1 MEFVDLEKLTKGRR
15 SIRRWQDKGVPEELL
30 IQAVK
35 LATWAPSGGNQQ
47 NWHFYIILNH
57 DTITAIA
64 DAVQARAERIASW
77 PEANKFG
84 DVAARMRETV
94 SFFRYAP
101 AAIAVAAGRYQS
113 EVDQIL
119 AARGEIDPEA
129 ARIRGWRGISNSR
142 IQSVAAAIAYL
153 LLILHQMGLGAVWMT
168 GPMQAKGE
176 IEKILRVP
184 PEMDIVA
191 FIPVGY
197 PGESPAPKERRPF
210 EEVCEVVR

>member
-1 MEFVDLEKLTKGRR
+1 MEFANLEKLIRGRR
-15 SIRRWQDKGVPEELL
+15 SIRCWQDKGVSEELL
-30 IQAVK
+30 TQAVK

-47 NWHFYIILNH
+47 NWQFYIIVNH
-57 DTITAIA
+57 DVITAIA
-64 DAVQARAERIASW
+64 NAVQARAERIASW

-84 DVAARMRETV
+84 DVAVRMRERA
-94 SFFRYAP
+94 SLFRHAP

-119 AARGEIDPEA
+119 AAREKIDPEA
-129 ARIRGWRGISNSR
+129 GQIYEWRNTSNSR
-142 IQSVAAAIAYL
+142 IQSVAASIAYL

-176 IEKILRVP
+176 MEKILRVP
-184 PEMDIVA
+184 PEMDIIA

-197 PGESPAPKERRPF
+197 PAESPAPKERRPF
-210 EEVCEVVR
+210 EEVCEVIR